1 MQKFRKI
8 SSEDSQLV
16 AQIGNTL
23 LIISKELEKLAK
35 SKRNPL
41 LHSKDISNH
50 TKDSSMKIKEPA
62 IMELL
67 IKDSA
72 SNYAGMYLKNP

>member
-50 TKDSSMKIKEPA
+50 TKDSSTKIKEPA

-72 SNYAGMYLKNP
+72 LLTTPECT